1 MQSYRTTGEV
11 VLSDDT
17 KRAILVGAKRLFIR
31 FGKRKTSVDEI
42 ARAAGVG
49 KGTVYFYFKSKEEV
63 WNTIVS
69 EEVEKGIRRITEALD
84 KVETAREKLRSYIQ
98 VRYKVFG
105 EELDILNI
113 QQGVLDELF
122 PEITLVLQELKTKEI
137 GFISGILTYG
147 MDRGEFREVDVELLS
162 MSLVAVL
169 EATAEYW
176 IKQVRLTGVED
187 TINNLLNVFFYGLLT
202 K

>member
-1 MQSYRTTGEV
+1 MQSRCTAGEI

-17 KRAILVGAKRLFIR
+17 KKAILVGAKRLFIC

-42 ARAAGVG
+42 ARAAGFG
-49 KGTVYFYFKSKEEV
+49 KGTVYFNFKSKEDT
-63 WNTIVS
+63 WNTIVRKA
-69 EEVEKGIRRITEALD
+69 VDKGIQRITDALD
-84 KVETAREKLRSYIQ
+84 KVETARDKLRSYIQ

-105 EELDILNI
+105 EELNILNI

-137 GFISGILTYG
+137 EFISGILFYG
-147 MDRGEFREVDVELLS
+147 IDRGEFREVDVELLS

-187 TINNLLNVFFYGLLT
+187 IINLLNVFFYGLLT